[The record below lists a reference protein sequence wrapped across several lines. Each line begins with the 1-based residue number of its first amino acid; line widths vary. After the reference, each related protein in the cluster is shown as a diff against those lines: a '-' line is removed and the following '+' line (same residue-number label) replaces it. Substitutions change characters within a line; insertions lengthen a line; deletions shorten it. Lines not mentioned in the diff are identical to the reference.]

1 MKNLLIILIV
11 LFTNN
16 FLTAQNNWEA
26 PLEAQI
32 TAANTIKTADE
43 LKVITAA
50 VERIALSNSN

>member
-43 LKVITAA
+43 
-50 VERIALSNSN
+50 